1 MLTLVT
7 LIVKFPEGVD
17 GGDERN
23 PEETP
28 TDPPTFST
36 SKMMPEPRLRRTK
49 ELASKETSLASFT
62 DTRST
67 LESTKEGIEDCNLWL
82 NGYKKILMKKNL
94 SRPTKYRRLFF
105 LSTFEKTQ
113 RRKNSNK
120 TRPKK
125 KTQ

>member
-1 MLTLVT
+1 MTVTDQVRKIGTPLYFQKEFLELTCLNTNVLTLVT

-28 TDPPTFST
+28 TDPPTFPT

-62 DTRST
+62 DTRNT
-67 LESTKEGIEDCNLWL
+67 LESTKEGIDCNLWL
-82 NGYKKILMKKNL
+82 NGYKKILMKKL
-94 SRPTKYRRLFF
+94 ESSY
-105 LSTFEKTQ
+105 
-113 RRKNSNK
+113 
-120 TRPKK
+120 
-125 KTQ
+125 

>member
-1 MLTLVT
+1 MLTLLT

-28 TDPPTFST
+28 TDPLTFPT

-67 LESTKEGIEDCNLWL
+67 LESTKEDIDCNLWL
-82 NGYKKILMKKNL
+82 NGYKKILM
-94 SRPTKYRRLFF
+94 
-105 LSTFEKTQ
+105 
-113 RRKNSNK
+113 RKLESSY
-120 TRPKK
+120 
-125 KTQ
+125 